1 MTFLAYLENLI
12 RQLEQQPT
20 PRPTPTSK
28 PTPTPSPDPIPTPPD
43 CLTPTPTPCQRPS
56 YPTDCPTYWTR
67 DNADISTLDPPTC
80 ELPYMPPQTQSTGIP
95 FSG

>member
-20 PRPTPTSK
+20 PRPTPT
-28 PTPTPSPDPIPTPPD
+28 PSPAPLPSPP
-43 CLTPTPTPCQRPS
+43 
-56 YPTDCPTYWTR
+56 DCPTYWTR
-67 DNADISTLDPPTC
+67 DKADISTLDPPTC